1 MLNLAVI
8 FIIIF
13 NINIISLFFYI
24 IIFSPEKK

>member
-13 NINIISLFFYI
+13 NINIISLFLYI